1 MSMRKI
7 LRMFLVCFMTMF
19 CGTVMADEAKFDFT
33 TKDGLVAMGIAEAS
47 IPTVEASAS
56 EGQAFETTGPFT
68 VNGIS
73 ISASNGG
80 TTNTR
85 IWSPK
90 GNDGTKYDLR
100 VYGADE
106 TKGTVTISAPAGK
119 NITKIEFTTG
129 TWNAPTVNVGTLDS
143 KVWTG
148 DANSVIFTQT
158 KQCQYKTVIVT
169 FGEGGGSTVTVS
181 TPTISGTTPFTEN
194 TEVTISGTP
203 EGGKTYYTTDGSDPT
218 SSSTLYSTP
227 FTLTETT
234 TVKAISYDKDNNA
247 SSVASKTFEKEE
259 IATANT
265 IAELLA
271 MESGKTANLKLN
283 NAVVLYAGKND
294 IIIKDATGGIDFYQ
308 TGLSL
313 TAGQILNGSIIIERS
328 DYNNFK
334 EVKKTNNTNL
344 DNVTITDGTVTPTVS
359 TVANVAASEDC
370 ADLYKL
376 EKVEVV
382 ANGTNY
388 DIVDGETT
396 IRLYDQFKLNFT
408 KAAGKFNLVG
418 VIGNFKGTKQFW
430 PTEAPESTEEVTIG
444 EASDISEFI
453 GIEEKGKPYKLTLEN
468 AQVVYS
474 WTSTNGNIQAF
485 VRDETGALCFDFRN
499 DFKTVGTAFVT
510 NKMVNGTIIMNNNVY
525 NGLPQASAIAETNT
539 EKLTFTDGSEAQ
551 PLKITA
557 ADVSKNIND
566 LVLLEN
572 VTIEEKEG
580 KYYVGDVQL
589 YNQFHIEGFNDLSSF
604 VGEGKNVKGIAVVY
618 NTTYEIYP
626 IEITSQG
633 GGETPATSGV
643 MIKFT
648 EEDVCAKGAAKS
660 EYANGD
666 FKLTCVDTKAE
677 KLEIDANNAY
687 FGTAEDYQKFTHR
700 LKTGGKSGSSN
711 SLTLT
716 IPSDG
721 TLKVYVRTGK
731 NGETDRNLVLTQDG
745 TELYNK
751 VVQEADAVQVDM
763 GGEEPTNVYPVI
775 SVAVKAGEVTIG
787 YPVNSLNFY
796 AFEFIAGSSGIQ
808 NVVKPVVENGIRYNL
823 AGQRVDENYKGVVIM
838 NGKKFIVK

>member
-1 MSMRKI
+1 MAQTTIWSEDWSGWEELEKKNPAGVNPNYT
-7 LRMFLVCFMTMF
+7 FT
-19 CGTVMADEAKFDFT
+19 GTVLKDDGSFNSGTTIYKDKIAGGDAPELLIAKNGGSFTAKIAMNGVSGELKLSYKCNKALTITAENATIGEAQNSGNDYVYPVTVASGTSEISITFTMSTNANARLDNIKLYQGTAKKPAGLSWGTASRSVTLGAEDNNFPTLSNENNLSVTYSSSDTSVATINANGEITLIAAGKTEITAAFAGNDEYEEGKVSYTLTVNEKTTPAEITEITVAKALEITNALENGKTTTEEYKVKGFIVGTPDFQRRDDNTLYGNVNLTIADEK
-33 TKDGLVAMGIAEAS
+33 
-47 IPTVEASAS
+47 
-56 EGQAFETTGPFT
+56 
-68 VNGIS
+68 
-73 ISASNGG
+73 
-80 TTNTR
+80 
-85 IWSPK
+85 
-90 GNDGTKYDLR
+90 
-100 VYGADE
+100 
-106 TKGTVTISAPAGK
+106 
-119 NITKIEFTTG
+119 
-129 TWNAPTVNVGTLDS
+129 
-143 KVWTG
+143 
-148 DANSVIFTQT
+148 
-158 KQCQYKTVIVT
+158 
-169 FGEGGGSTVTVS
+169 GGSTTL
-181 TPTISGTTPFTEN
+181 TIFRGKYFNDANFTEE
-194 TEVTISGTP
+194 TITTLKEGDEVVFQGKLQKYVKGEEITP
-203 EGGKTYYTTDGSDPT
+203 ELTSCYLISVNGKTEPE
-218 SSSTLYSTP
+218 TP
-227 FTLTETT
+227 
-234 TVKAISYDKDNNA
+234 A
-247 SSVASKTFEKEE
+247 
-259 IATANT
+259 
-265 IAELLA
+265 
-271 MESGKTANLKLN
+271 
-283 NAVVLYAGKND
+283 
-294 IIIKDATGGIDFYQ
+294 
-308 TGLSL
+308 
-313 TAGQILNGSIIIERS
+313 
-328 DYNNFK
+328 
-334 EVKKTNNTNL
+334 
-344 DNVTITDGTVTPTVS
+344 
-359 TVANVAASEDC
+359 
-370 ADLYKL
+370 
-376 EKVEVV
+376 
-382 ANGTNY
+382 
-388 DIVDGETT
+388 
-396 IRLYDQFKLNFT
+396 
-408 KAAGKFNLVG
+408 
-418 VIGNFKGTKQFW
+418 
-430 PTEAPESTEEVTIG
+430 VTIG
-444 EASDISEFI
+444 ETSDISEFI

-468 AQVVYS
+468 AQVVYA
-474 WTSTNGNIQAF
+474 WTNSKNGNIQAF
-485 VRDETGALCFDFRN
+485 VRDETGALSFYFDG
-499 DFKTVGTAFVT
+499 DFKSVGSNFVT
-510 NKMVNGTIIMNNNVY
+510 NKIVNGTIIVNNEVY
-525 NGLPQASAIAETNT
+525 KGLPQASAIAETNT

-551 PLKITA
+551 PVKITA
-557 ADVSKNIND
+557 ADVAKNLNN

-572 VTIEEKEG
+572 VTIEEKDG

-589 YNQFHIEGFNDLSSF
+589 YDQFGIIDLSSF

-838 NGKKFIVK
+838 NGKKYVVK

>member
-1 MSMRKI
+1 MRKF
-7 LRMFLVCFMTMF
+7 LRMFLVCLMTMF
-19 CGTVMADEAKFDFT
+19 CGTVMAGEVTFT
-33 TKDGLVAMGIAEAS
+33 AGTDGTGNTTAGNQVLTKDGITLEV
-47 IPTVEASAS
+47 
-56 EGQAFETTGPFT
+56 
-68 VNGIS
+68 
-73 ISASNGG
+73 SNGLLNG
-80 TTNTR
+80 ANYR
-85 IWSPK
+85 IYK
-90 GNDGTKYDLR
+90 NATL
-100 VYGADE
+100 
-106 TKGTVTISAPAGK
+106 TVSSAVG
-119 NITKIEFTTG
+119 NITKIEFTCTASG
-129 TWNAPTVNVGTLDS
+129 TNQYGPGCFGEPEGYVFDGDKGT
-143 KVWTG
+143 WTG
-148 DANSVIFTQT
+148 DAASVVFTASSAQVRAT
-158 KQCQYKTVIVT
+158 SIVVT
-169 FGEGGGSTVTVS
+169 FSGSTPSVS
-181 TPTISGTTPFTEN
+181 APSISGTTPFTEN

-203 EGGKTYYTTDGSDPT
+203 EDGKTYYTTDGSDPT
-218 SSSTLYSTP
+218 SSSTLYSAP

-247 SSVASKTFEKEE
+247 SSVATKIFEKEE

-271 MESGKTANLKLN
+271 LESGKTANLKLN
-283 NAVVLYAGKND
+283 NAVVLFAGKND

-382 ANGTNY
+382 ANGSNY

-396 IRLYDQFKLNFT
+396 LRLYDQFKLNFT

-430 PTEAPESTEEVTIG
+430 PTETPESTEEVTIG
-444 EASDISEFI
+444 KASDITEFM
-453 GIEEKGKPYKLTLEN
+453 GLEKSKPYELTLEN

-499 DFKTVGTAFVT
+499 DFKTAGTAFVT
-510 NKMVNGTIIMNNNVY
+510 NKIVNGTIIMNNNDY

-557 ADVSKNIND
+557 ADVSKNLND

-572 VTIEEKEG
+572 VTIEEKES

-589 YNQFHIEGFNDLSSF
+589 YNQFHIEGYDDLSSF

-751 VVQEADAVQVDM
+751 VVQEGDAVQVDM

-775 SVAVKAGEVTIG
+775 SVAVKTGEVTIG

-808 NVVKPVVENGIRYNL
+808 KVVKPVVENGIRYNL
-823 AGQRVDENYKGVVIM
+823 AGQRVDENYKGLVIM
-838 NGKKFIVK
+838 NGKKYVVK

>member
-19 CGTVMADEAKFDFT
+19 CGTVMAQTTIWSEDWSTWEDKAKTNLAGVNPNYTFT
-33 TKDGLVAMGIAEAS
+33 GTVLKDGVYSSGTTIYKESLAGGDSPELLIAKSGGSFTAKVALNGATGEMNLAYKANYDRITVNISPSTVTLGEKTKTGNDYLIPVTVPSGVSEIELTFTNSNSSNVRFDDVRLYQGVAKKPAGLSWGTASRSVTLGAEDNNFPTLTNENNLPITYTSSETSVATINTNGEITLVAAGETKITASFAGNDEYEAGEVTYTL
-47 IPTVEASAS
+47 TVKEA
-56 EGQAFETTGPFT
+56 
-68 VNGIS
+68 
-73 ISASNGG
+73 GG
-80 TTNTR
+80 TTPSEITEISVAKALEITNALENGKTTTEEYKVKGFIVGTPEFQRKADNTLY
-85 IWSPK
+85 
-90 GNDGTKYDLR
+90 GNVNLTI
-100 VYGADE
+100 ADE
-106 TKGTVTISAPAGK
+106 K
-119 NITKIEFTTG
+119 
-129 TWNAPTVNVGTLDS
+129 
-143 KVWTG
+143 
-148 DANSVIFTQT
+148 
-158 KQCQYKTVIVT
+158 
-169 FGEGGGSTVTVS
+169 GGSTTL
-181 TPTISGTTPFTEN
+181 TIFRGKYFNDANFTEE
-194 TEVTISGTP
+194 TITALKEGDEVVFQGKLQKYVKDEVITP
-203 EGGKTYYTTDGSDPT
+203 ELTSCYLISVNGKTEPE
-218 SSSTLYSTP
+218 TP
-227 FTLTETT
+227 
-234 TVKAISYDKDNNA
+234 A
-247 SSVASKTFEKEE
+247 
-259 IATANT
+259 
-265 IAELLA
+265 
-271 MESGKTANLKLN
+271 
-283 NAVVLYAGKND
+283 
-294 IIIKDATGGIDFYQ
+294 
-308 TGLSL
+308 
-313 TAGQILNGSIIIERS
+313 
-328 DYNNFK
+328 
-334 EVKKTNNTNL
+334 
-344 DNVTITDGTVTPTVS
+344 
-359 TVANVAASEDC
+359 
-370 ADLYKL
+370 
-376 EKVEVV
+376 
-382 ANGTNY
+382 
-388 DIVDGETT
+388 
-396 IRLYDQFKLNFT
+396 
-408 KAAGKFNLVG
+408 
-418 VIGNFKGTKQFW
+418 
-430 PTEAPESTEEVTIG
+430 VTIG
-444 EASDISEFI
+444 EVSDINEFKAQP
-453 GIEEKGKPYKLTLEN
+453 KGKPYKMTLEN

-474 WTSTNGNIQAF
+474 WTSTNGNVQSY
-485 VRDETGALCFDFRN
+485 VRDETGALCFFFAKGYEAVSDKFAVNNILNGSIVMQSNNSQTRADAIEQSN
-499 DFKTVGTAFVT
+499 ENTLTSTTGTA
-510 NKMVNGTIIMNNNVY
+510 
-525 NGLPQASAIAETNT
+525 AEPVKIDAT
-539 EKLTFTDGSEAQ
+539 KVSEY
-551 PLKITA
+551 L
-557 ADVSKNIND
+557 ND

-572 VTIEEKEG
+572 VTIEEKGG

-589 YNQFHIEGFNDLSSF
+589 YNGMYVESFDTEKKENFSSF

-838 NGKKFIVK
+838 NGKKYVVK